1 MKIFTSKQIREIDA
15 YTIKNEPVLSVDL
28 MERAALA
35 LSTWIR
41 KGFEKDTPFLFIAGP
56 GNNGGDAW
64 ALARLLLHC
73 GCENIRFFLLH
84 ISDEISPDSQINR
97 QKLNEETNISVNTI
111 TSEQDFPFISPNE
124 WIVDGLFGSG
134 LSRPVSGLA
143 GSLINYINGNEKAGV
158 IAIDIPSGLF
168 SESNQQN
175 NGAIIKASFTLAFQ
189 FPKLAFLMAENEK
202 YVGNWYVLPIGL
214 HQDKIDSEPTPFYY
228 STSKELGKLIPVRER
243 FSHKGSFGHALIIS
257 GSYGMMGAAVLAC
270 RAAVNSGVGL
280 VTAHIPRLGYEI
292 MQCSVPES
300 LISLDESDIIFTAI
314 EKFDTYNAIAI
325 GPGLNKKAN
334 TAKAL
339 HNLLQK
345 VSAPLV
351 LDADALNI
359 LSENKDWLDI
369 LPESTILT
377 PHPKEFDRLTKKHQ
391 TTYERLGSQIEF
403 SKKFRVI
410 MVLKGAFTSI
420 SDPVGNVFFNT
431 TGNPG
436 MATGGTGDVL
446 TGMIVSLLA
455 QGFSP
460 VNAARIGVFIH
471 GLAGDMV
478 SKSSGYQGVTPTR
491 LINKIGKAFKKTT
504 MHKTGSS
511 IKN

>member
-15 YTIKNEPVLSVDL
+15 YTIENEPVSSAGL
-28 MERAALA
+28 MERAAVA
-35 LSTWIR
+35 LSAWIR
-41 KGFEKDTPFLFIAGP
+41 KDFEKETPFLFVAGP

-64 ALARLLLHC
+64 ALARLLFHR
-73 GCENIRFFLLH
+73 GFENIRFFLLY

-97 QKLNEETNISVNTI
+97 QRLKEETDIRINSIK
-111 TSEQDFPFISPNE
+111 SESDFPFISPDE
-124 WIVDGLFGSG
+124 WVIDGLFGSG
-134 LSRPVSGLA
+134 LSRPVNGLA
-143 GSLINYINGNEKAGV
+143 GSLINYVNDNEKAGV

-168 SESNQQN
+168 SENNLQN
-175 NGAIIKASFTLAFQ
+175 SGAIIKADFTLAFQ
-189 FPKLAFLMAENEK
+189 FPKLAFFLAENEK
-202 YVGNWYVLPIGL
+202 YVGNWFVLPIGL
-214 HQDKIDSEPTPFYY
+214 DQDKIDSEPTSFFY
-228 STSKELGKLIPVRER
+228 STLKEVSNRIPARSR
-243 FSHKGSFGHALIIS
+243 FSHKGSLGHALIIS

-280 VTAHIPRLGYEI
+280 VTVHIPRLGYEI

-314 EKFDTYNAIAI
+314 EKLDKYNAIAI
-325 GPGLNKKAN
+325 GPGLNKKTN

-339 HNLLQK
+339 YNILQK
-345 VSAPLV
+345 VNAPLV

-369 LPESTILT
+369 LPEKTILT
-377 PHPKEFDRLTKKHQ
+377 PHPKEFDRLTKDHL
-391 TTYERLGSQIEF
+391 TAYERLESQIGF
-403 SKKFRVI
+403 SKKYKVLV
-410 MVLKGAFTSI
+410 VLKGAFTSI
-420 SDPVGNVFFNT
+420 SDPEGNVFFNT

-455 QGFSP
+455 QGF
-460 VNAARIGVFIH
+460 VQLDAARISVYIH
-471 GLAGDMV
+471 GLAGDIV

-504 MHKTGSS
+504 VYKNRRI
-511 IKN
+511 IKI